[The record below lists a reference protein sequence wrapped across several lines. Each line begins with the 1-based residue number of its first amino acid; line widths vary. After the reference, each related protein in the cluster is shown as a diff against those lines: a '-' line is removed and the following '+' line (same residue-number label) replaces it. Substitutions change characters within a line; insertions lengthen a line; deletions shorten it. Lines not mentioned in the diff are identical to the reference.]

1 MQQQNK
7 LGRYLEGTGQLSTI
21 ALSRVKSM
29 QQQNELGHYLEGTGE
44 LATTGGKVARVQ
56 AFLLPVSFSGAS
68 HRLLSKTHRLP
79 AASAA
84 PAITQPEMPLPKI
97 TTMLDCEVYYAQP
110 IVSNWF

>member
-84 PAITQPEMPLPKI
+84 PAITQPQRCRCQKL
-97 TTMLDCEVYYAQP
+97 LQC
-110 IVSNWF
+110 